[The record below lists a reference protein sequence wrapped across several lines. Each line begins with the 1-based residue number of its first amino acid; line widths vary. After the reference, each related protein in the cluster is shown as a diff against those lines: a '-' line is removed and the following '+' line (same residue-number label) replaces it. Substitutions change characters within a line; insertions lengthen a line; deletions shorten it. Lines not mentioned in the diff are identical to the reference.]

1 LAAQTH
7 QIEVKVERFPVN
19 GTGLNFM
26 TKDMF
31 IKRVPDGG
39 ALLYEYFQHKYRSRK
54 GSEDPNMMRIE
65 IKI

>member
-1 LAAQTH
+1 MAAETH
-7 QIEVKVERFPVN
+7 QIEVKPERFPVN
-19 GTGLNFM
+19 GKGLNFM

-39 ALLYEYFQHKYRSRK
+39 ALLYEYFQHKYRSRR